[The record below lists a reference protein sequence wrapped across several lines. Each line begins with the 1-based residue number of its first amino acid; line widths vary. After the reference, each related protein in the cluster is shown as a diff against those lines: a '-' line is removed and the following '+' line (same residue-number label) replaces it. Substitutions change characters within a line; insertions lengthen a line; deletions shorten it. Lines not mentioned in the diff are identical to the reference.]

1 MKKTHF
7 LSAILISA
15 CLLAGCNEAPGS
27 AGESG
32 KGSAGTGATRAV
44 STAAIAA
51 EATGFTVG
59 QAMAARTVYVF
70 FDPQCPHCSELW
82 RNAKPLNNKVKFVW
96 IPVGLMNATSSAQGA
111 SLLAAADPVAAMDE
125 HEASMSA
132 KRGGIGAGNATEAH
146 KNAIKKNTALLNQF
160 GFTSIPTIVSSHAQT
175 GAVVTNQGSMTTAAL
190 SGLLGL

>member
-1 MKKTHF
+1 MPKF
-7 LSAILISA
+7 SLAALLVACLFISA
-15 CLLAGCNEAPGS
+15 CNNATAPSSDKS
-27 AGESG
+27 AS
-32 KGSAGTGATRAV
+32 KPV

-96 IPVGLMNATSSAQGA
+96 IPVGLMNASSTAQGA
-111 SLLAAADPVAAMDE
+111 TLLAATDPVAAMDE
-125 HEASMSA
+125 HEASMTA
-132 KRGGIGAGNATEAH
+132 KRGGLGAGNALDSH
-146 KNAIKKNTALLNQF
+146 KATIAKNTALFNQF
-160 GFTSIPTIVSSHAQT
+160 GFTSIPTIVSTHAQT

-190 SGLLGL
+190 SGLLGF